1 MTVGNRQHRTR
12 SLRGRVWRTA
22 DDIRVVAEFDVE
34 EMERV
39 GQSFMDLGWQ
49 ALQSQSELGRSNW
62 RLRQREASI
71 VEASLTDA
79 LTGCGNRRQL
89 EQWCEMEISRARRG
103 APLSAFMVDI
113 DFFKR
118 VNAELV
124 HAAGDSVLVRFAAL
138 IREQIR
144 ATDLLARYGG
154 EEFVLLM
161 PGTPLSGALMI
172 AERIRVALARNIIA
186 PLQAPVT
193 ASFGVAELL
202 DKEECVALLGR
213 ADRALYQAKH
223 GGRNRVVAAAGDAVV
238 AESSDGASGTIS
250 GTPA

>member
-1 MTVGNRQHRTR
+1 
-12 SLRGRVWRTA
+12 
-22 DDIRVVAEFDVE
+22 
-34 EMERV
+34 
-39 GQSFMDLGWQ
+39 
-49 ALQSQSELGRSNW
+49 
-62 RLRQREASI
+62 
-71 VEASLTDA
+71 
-79 LTGCGNRRQL
+79 
-89 EQWCEMEISRARRG
+89 
-103 APLSAFMVDI
+103 
-113 DFFKR
+113 
-118 VNAELV
+118 
-124 HAAGDSVLVRFAAL
+124 VLVRFAAL